1 MDYYIFTPLLFILRI
16 FEFCSQLTL
25 SLMIS
30 SSKINIKKLLLSSI
44 CIATIFET
52 FKLFTPQYLTGIIS
66 PIVVIFFIIFVFKTN
81 YIKAIASYFITAI
94 TVAITDCIVS
104 TTIINLTHVS
114 TFVELSQS
122 EHLMIIGRIAITLII
137 FLISLILKF
146 IKQNQ
151 KEEAISNIQNRVS
164 LVNLIITFLL
174 LIPNLV
180 MILYYHDDKPLPLAI
195 IIINIVAII
204 CMFFVSIFN
213 TQRGIKLVQTEE
225 ELLTEKIYNKTQ
237 QELVDSLR
245 TFKHDY
251 KNVLQTIHG
260 YIYIKDM
267 DGLSKY
273 FNEVLKEAKAITS
286 LDSLSPDLFGSP
298 SLFSLVAAKLE
309 TARKN
314 GVTLNLKIST
324 KLENLEISEFDF
336 TRSIGILLD
345 NAIEA
350 SIQSKRKFVNFS
362 AYEENQ
368 KIKIEISNSFINK
381 GIEIENLCK
390 KGVSTKGMNR
400 GLGLFKVKDIISK
413 YPKILHETIINGNDF
428 YQKLTI
434 NKVRIPA

>member
-1 MDYYIFTPLLFILRI
+1 MDYYIFTPLLFVLRI

-25 SLMIS
+25 SLTITN
-30 SSKINIKKLLLSSI
+30 SKINIKKMIFSSI
-44 CIATIFET
+44 GIATIFEI
-52 FKLFTPQYLTGIIS
+52 FRAFTPQYLTSIIS
-66 PIVVIFFIIFVFKTN
+66 VVLALVFLIVAFKVN
-81 YIKAIASYFITAI
+81 YIKAMASYFITII
-94 TVAITDCIVS
+94 TVAITDCVVS
-104 TTIINLTHVS
+104 TTIIKLTHVS

-122 EHLMIIGRIAITLII
+122 EHLMTVGRVAITLII

-146 IKQNQ
+146 INQNQ
-151 KEEAISNIQNRVS
+151 KEEAVSNIQRHVN

-180 MILYYHDDKPLPLAI
+180 MILYYHDDKPLPLVV

-204 CMFFVSIFN
+204 GMFFVSIFN

-267 DGLSKY
+267 DGLSQY
-273 FNEVLKEAKAITS
+273 FDEVLKEAKTITS
-286 LDSLSPDLFGSP
+286 LDSLNPELFGSP
-298 SLFSLVAAKLE
+298 SLFSLVAAKME
-309 TARKN
+309 TARRN
-314 GVTLNLKIST
+314 GVSLNLKLLA

-336 TRSIGILLD
+336 TRAIGILLD

-350 SIQSKRKFVNFS
+350 SSQSKRKFVNFS

-368 KIKIEISNSFINK
+368 KIKIEISNSFVNK
-381 GIEIENLCK
+381 GLEVEELSK
-390 KGVSTKGMNR
+390 KGVSTKGTNR

-413 YPKILHETIINGNDF
+413 YPKISHETIINGNDF
-428 YQKLTI
+428 YQKLII
-434 NKVRIPA
+434 NKIKLPV

>member
-25 SLMIS
+25 SLTITN
-30 SSKINIKKLLLSSI
+30 SKISIKKLCISST
-44 CIATIFET
+44 CIAIIFEI
-52 FKLFTPQYLTGIIS
+52 FKLFIPQYLTS
-66 PIVVIFFIIFVFKTN
+66 VLSAVVVISFIIFIFKTN
-81 YIKAIASYFITAI
+81 YIKATAAYFITAI
-94 TVAITDCIVS
+94 TLAITDLVIS
-104 TTIINLTHVS
+104 TTIIKLTHVS
-114 TFVELSQS
+114 TFAELSQS
-122 EHLMIIGRIAITLII
+122 EHLMTIGRVAITLII

-146 IKQNQ
+146 IKQTP

-174 LIPNLV
+174 LIPNLI
-180 MILYYHDDKPLPLAI
+180 MIIYYHDDKPLPLAV

-204 CMFFVSIFN
+204 SMFFISIFN

-267 DGLSKY
+267 DGLSQY
-273 FNEVLKEAKAITS
+273 FDEVLKEAKTITS
-286 LDSLSPDLFGSP
+286 LDSLNPELFGSP
-298 SLFSLVAAKLE
+298 SLFSLVAAKME
-309 TARKN
+309 TARRN
-314 GVTLNLKIST
+314 GVSLNLKLLA

-336 TRSIGILLD
+336 TRAIGILLD

-350 SIQSKRKFVNFS
+350 SSQSKRKFVNFS

-381 GIEIENLCK
+381 GLKVEELCE
-390 KGVSTKGMNR
+390 KGVSTKGKNR
-400 GLGLFKVKDIISK
+400 GLGLFKVKDILSK
-413 YPKILHETIINGNDF
+413 YPKISHEIIINGNDF
-428 YQKLTI
+428 TQRLII
-434 NKVRIPA
+434 NKIKIPA